1 MWGLPDSAILG
12 TIKSL
17 KSHKGG
23 NRGSAV
29 AKPKTHSITLAQS
42 WECFNQDTRSF
53 EEILAKARLSIE
65 KRHAQQSEKLQSA
78 GRSVSIYLLA
88 KGAKGSREK
97 MKTEAK
103 FIRRRIAVGLIALAL
118 IAWAFDATTPE
129 MCKVPTEQ
137 MNQFCLD
144 LLYP

>member
-1 MWGLPDSAILG
+1 MARFI
-12 TIKSL
+12 
-17 KSHKGG
+17 
-23 NRGSAV
+23 A
-29 AKPKTHSITLAQS
+29 
-42 WECFNQDTRSF
+42 TRR
-53 EEILAKARLSIE
+53 IAG
-65 KRHAQQSEKLQSA
+65 KLQSA
-78 GRSVSIYLLA
+78 GRSCSIYLLA

-103 FIRRRIAVGLIALAL
+103 FIRRRIAVGVIALAL

>member
-1 MWGLPDSAILG
+1 
-12 TIKSL
+12 
-17 KSHKGG
+17 
-23 NRGSAV
+23 
-29 AKPKTHSITLAQS
+29 
-42 WECFNQDTRSF
+42 
-53 EEILAKARLSIE
+53 
-65 KRHAQQSEKLQSA
+65 LQNA

-97 MKTEAK
+97 MKTQAK
-103 FIRRRIAVGLIALAL
+103 FIRRRIVVGLIALAL
-118 IAWAFDATTPE
+118 IGWAFDATTPE